1 MQADFREGEVAHLSG
16 GTIHECF
23 KYKISEGNFDA
34 NSTTIGNS
42 FYKILISSY
51 YYDIYKYSIL
61 F

>member
-34 NSTTIGNS
+34 NTTTIGNS
-42 FYKILISSY
+42 FHKILISSY
-51 YYDIYKYSIL
+51 YYYIL
-61 F
+61 FYFEK